1 MPRKVFFSF
10 HYDRDIWRV
19 SQIRNSWVTQGT
31 ANTNAGWLDHA
42 EWETVKRGGDASIKR
57 WIENNLAGSSVTV
70 VCIGKE
76 TAYRPW
82 VRYEIQRSYEKGN
95 GIIGIS
101 IHNLGDRAG
110 KTDIAGPNPFEC
122 VTVPG
127 LSLLTPPK
135 KLSSIV
141 PIYDWKLQNG
151 RLNLGNW
158 VEVAARKA
166 GR

>member
-19 SQIRNSWVTQGT
+19 GQIRNSWVTQGT
-31 ANTNAGWLDHA
+31 ANTDAGWLDHA
-42 EWETVKRGGDASIKR
+42 EWETVKRGGDTAIKR
-57 WIENNLAGSSVTV
+57 WIDNNLQGSSVTV

-82 VRYEIQRSYEKGN
+82 VRYEIERSYEKGN

-101 IHNLGDRAG
+101 IHNLGDRTG
-110 KTDIAGPNPFEC
+110 QTDLAGPNPFDR
-122 VTVPG
+122 VTIPPRAF
-127 LSLLTPPK
+127 LSSPI

-141 PIYDWKLQNG
+141 PIYDWRHQNG
-151 RLNLGNW
+151 RINLGNW
-158 VEVAARKA
+158 VEIAARKA